1 MTKAEYTEKLF
12 ESVQEDLEIY
22 NDYMKQIVEEVLNS
36 EVSKYPIFVACKTHI
51 ELGKLLLD
59 REEMATTWS
68 LRVSTLEEFVVKQV
82 VQEDKLEDFKKTYKN
97 PRTTACVLVVD
108 EKGANYV
115 FREYK

>member
-1 MTKAEYTEKLF
+1 MTDTEYMQKLF

-36 EVSKYPIFVACKTHI
+36 EMSKYPIFVACKTHI

-59 REEMATTWS
+59 CDEMATNWS

-97 PRTTACVLVVD
+97 PLATACVLVVD
-108 EKGANYV
+108 GKVANYV